1 VAASRTF
8 NFCCDDPLLDWLEA
22 FGEAKGY
29 VPDHLRSGYDARAD
43 FRVFLT
49 ERANEFESVVTDY
62 LAKRHEVV
70 RIRKEL
76 GDVRTRAAV
85 EATWA
90 AMSGGAVI
98 IAQSVL
104 WNPES
109 RTYGVP
115 DLLIRSDVLRQLF
128 PSDISEA
135 EATQTA
141 SDLPIPDVHYRVV
154 DVKFTTLDLLKD
166 GHAAGDHLKY
176 MVQIW
181 LYNEALGRLQGYT
194 PTMAFLLGRRWKDSK
209 SRGTSAFDRIARVD
223 HNRYLKNAGMDLR
236 TFALTAC
243 DWIRRLRRD
252 GGGWDVVPTPSVPEL
267 WPNIRRTDDQP
278 WHHAKLEIARQLE
291 DLTLLPRVTPE
302 KRFQAI
308 AGGVCR
314 WTDPQCSAAR
324 FGITGEK
331 LPILVDAVIHANHSG
346 VDGAVVFPERVTANE
361 MFWRGPVTPEFYVDF
376 ETVSD
381 LDEDFS
387 RFPEAGGQP
396 LIFMIGCAHLA
407 GPADNPQWRHRV
419 FTARS
424 LTLAEELRVIED
436 WFAHLQEVC
445 QEFGTLLA
453 DARVFHWSPAET
465 SNLTD
470 AYNAAHVRHG
480 SPRWPTVPWFD
491 LLNRVV
497 KEQPV
502 TVRGAFGFGL
512 KAIAKAMHTHG
523 LTETVWGDGPADGLG
538 AMVGAWW
545 CNRQAAQRGVP
556 MAEFDLMR
564 EIELYN
570 EVDCKVMAET
580 LAYLR
585 RCR

>member
-1 VAASRTF
+1 
-8 NFCCDDPLLDWLEA
+8 
-22 FGEAKGY
+22 
-29 VPDHLRSGYDARAD
+29 
-43 FRVFLT
+43 
-49 ERANEFESVVTDY
+49 
-62 LAKRHEVV
+62 
-70 RIRKEL
+70 
-76 GDVRTRAAV
+76 
-85 EATWA
+85 
-90 AMSGGAVI
+90 MSGGAAI

-109 RTYGVP
+109 RTYGAP

-181 LYNEALGRLQGYT
+181 LYSEALGRLQGYT
-194 PTMAFLLGRRWKDSK
+194 PTTAFLLGRRWKDSK

-252 GGGWDVVPTPSVPEL
+252 GSGWDVVPTPSVAEL

-278 WHHAKLEIARQLE
+278 WHHAKLEIASQLE
-291 DLTLLPRVTPE
+291 DLTLLPRVTSE

-308 AGGVCR
+308 AAGVCR

-396 LIFMIGCAHLA
+396 LIFMIGCAHLS
-407 GPADNPQWRHRV
+407 GPADNARWNHRV
-419 FTARS
+419 FTVRT
-424 LTLAEELRVIED
+424 LTPAEELRVIED
-436 WFAHLQEVC
+436 WLAHMQRTC
-445 QEFGTLLA
+445 QELGQSL
-453 DARVFHWSPAET
+453 DEARVFHWSPAET
-465 SNLTD
+465 SSLTD

-480 SPRWPTVPWFD
+480 SPDWPALPWFD

-512 KAIAKAMHTHG
+512 KAIAKALRTHG
-523 LTETVWGDGPADGLG
+523 LIETAWGDGPADGLG

-545 CNRQAAQRGVP
+545 CNREAGRKDVP
-556 MAEFDLMR
+556 MGELDLMH
-564 EIELYN
+564 EIEAYN
-570 EVDCKVMAET
+570 EIDCKAMAET